1 MMKRL
6 ALAVALFSFP
16 ALAAELEGV
25 KADDTMTVEGKEL
38 KLNGQGL
45 RVKVFFKVYVASL
58 YVETPSKD
66 AATLLKADEIRRVEL
81 KMLRDLDQKTI
92 VEAIRGGF
100 EKNSGKGFD
109 ALKERL
115 DKFVEKITDLKKGQA
130 LTIQYV
136 PGKGTRVEGVE
147 GSFTAPGKDFADALF
162 SVWIGNNP
170 VDDGL
175 KKGMLGN
182 K

>member
-1 MMKRL
+1 MKRL
-6 ALAVALFSFP
+6 ALAAALFALP

-25 KADDTMTVEGKEL
+25 KADDTMTVDGKEL

-45 RVKVFFKVYVASL
+45 RVKVFFKVYVASF

-66 AATLLKADEIRRVEL
+66 PAAILKADEIRRVEL

-92 VEAIRGGF
+92 VEAIRSGF
-100 EKNSGKGFD
+100 EKNAGKNYEG
-109 ALKERL
+109 LKERL
-115 DKFVEKITDLKKGQA
+115 DKFVEKITDLKKGQS
-130 LTIQYV
+130 LVVQYI

-147 GSFTAPGKDFADALF
+147 GSFVAPGKDFADALI
-162 SVWIGNNP
+162 SVWIGQSP